1 MNILVFDTPD
11 ELAAAAAKR
20 GADLLRKTVEEKG
33 RARLML
39 STGASQFGTLRELVS
54 HPVDWSK
61 VEMFHLDEYVGLP
74 ESHGASFRR
83 YLQERFVSKVNPGK
97 VHFVNWEG
105 GAEKN
110 MKALSEEISKAPV
123 DVAFIGIGENGHIAF
138 NDPPADFETE
148 EPFLLVTLDDACRR
162 QQVGEG
168 WFPTFDD
175 VPEQA
180 ITASVRQILACR
192 TILASVPF
200 RVKAEAVRKTLES
213 PVDPAVPAS
222 ILKTHPD
229 VTLYLDRE
237 SASLAGEYLP
247 DRFR

>member
-1 MNILVFDTPD
+1 MNILIFGTPD

-83 YLQERFVSKVNPGK
+83 YLRERFVSKVNPGK

-138 NDPPADFETE
+138 NDPPADFATE
-148 EPFLLVTLDDACRR
+148 EPFLLVTLDSACRR

-168 WFPTFDD
+168 WFPTADD

-180 ITASVRQILACR
+180 ITASVRQILKCR

>member
-20 GADLLRKTVEEKG
+20 GAELLRKTVEEKG

-83 YLQERFVSKVNPGK
+83 YLRERFVSKVNPGK
-97 VHFVNWEG
+97 VHFVTWEG

-138 NDPPADFETE
+138 NDPPADFATE

-229 VTLYLDRE
+229 MTLYLDRE

>member
-148 EPFLLVTLDDACRR
+148 EPFLLVTLDACRR

-180 ITASVRQILACR
+180 ITASVRQILKCR
-192 TILASVPF
+192 TILAAVPF

>member
-20 GADLLRKTVEEKG
+20 GAELLRKTVEEKG

-97 VHFVNWEG
+97 VHFVNWE
-105 GAEKN
+105 ARE
-110 MKALSEEISKAPV
+110 A
-123 DVAFIGIGENGHIAF
+123 
-138 NDPPADFETE
+138 
-148 EPFLLVTLDDACRR
+148 RR
-162 QQVGEG
+162 SR
-168 WFPTFDD
+168 PR
-175 VPEQA
+175 QA
-180 ITASVRQILACR
+180 
-192 TILASVPF
+192 
-200 RVKAEAVRKTLES
+200 
-213 PVDPAVPAS
+213 
-222 ILKTHPD
+222 H
-229 VTLYLDRE
+229 
-237 SASLAGEYLP
+237 
-247 DRFR
+247 